1 MLLFIKKI
9 KLILICFNFVYFIRM
24 FTFKTRQE
32 HACKMKNNFKSFV
45 IPWFEKQCILNK
57 SGNSYQRRYHYI

>member
-9 KLILICFNFVYFIRM
+9 KLILICCNFVYFIRM

-32 HACKMKNNFKSFV
+32 HAWKMKNNLKVSLFLGLKNNAF
-45 IPWFEKQCILNK
+45 
-57 SGNSYQRRYHYI
+57 

>member
-32 HACKMKNNFKSFV
+32 HACKLENQSFV
-45 IPWFEKQCILNK
+45 IPWFEK
-57 SGNSYQRRYHYI
+57 